1 MHGHGVGG
9 GFGGMMGGMRGLHS
23 GGINSPTADNLS
35 DDNAMGAVYNNKVV
49 MRLITYMGPYKPD
62 VIKSLVAVLIY
73 TIANASI
80 PMLIM
85 LGINHGISSEGSSG
99 WNLLGFLNIDF
110 GSGSDGFWSWHPLH
124 LFGLGF
130 LVITLVHFGANFLQF
145 VFMARVGQ
153 SILYSLR
160 TKMFNHLQ
168 DMSPSFFHRTA
179 VGRIMSRSQS
189 DVLQLQETFEMLVLA
204 LADVLTLIF
213 IIIYMLA
220 VDWQLAVVSLSI
232 VPVLFFILGYWQRF
246 ARRSFMRIRRAIAM
260 VNGEYNQNITGV
272 RVVQSLNRQDEN
284 LDHFKGLNQEHLDAN
299 LQASRFSGGL
309 QPMVEFLI
317 GVGMGFGIVLVGGI
331 LAKNG
336 SLEWG
341 VLVAFA
347 LWIQRFFEPIRHLT
361 MQYGVFQRSMAA
373 GVRIFEM
380 IDLEPEVNDAPDAV
394 EMPPVRGE
402 IRFENVDFHYVE
414 GVEVLQDINL
424 HIRPGEN
431 VALVG
436 STGAGKS
443 TLVTLVHRFADVT
456 KGKITVDGYDLR
468 DVIRRSLVGQ
478 MSMVLQEPYLFSG
491 NVKENIR
498 YCYENATDD
507 DVIAAAKAVGAH
519 DFIMGMEDG
528 YDTILAER
536 GVNLSVGQRQL
547 ISFARAIVGDP
558 RIIILDEATA
568 NIDTHTEILIQE
580 ALSHVLAGRTSVVIA
595 HRLSTIRNADK
606 IVVLDKGRIVEIGR
620 HEELLRQNGVYA
632 RLYAI
637 NYGLAQE
644 NGVDLGENVSVNG
657 GGALIPAPADND

>member
-1 MHGHGVGG
+1 MHSHGGMGG
-9 GFGGMMGGMRGLHS
+9 GFGGMMGDMRGL
-23 GGINSPTADNLS
+23 GGMRSPTTDNLS
-35 DDNAMGAVYNNKVV
+35 DDDSLGSVYNNKVV
-49 MRLITYMGPYKPD
+49 MRLISYMGPYKRD
-62 VIKSLVAVLIY
+62 VQKSLLAVLVY

-80 PMLIM
+80 PWLIM
-85 LGINHGISSEGSSG
+85 LGISEGVNTG
-99 WNLLGFLNIDF
+99 DVQRLHMLGLVFL
-110 GSGSDGFWSWHPLH
+110 G
-124 LFGLGF
+124 
-130 LVITLVHFGANFLQF
+130 VTLIHFGANYLQF

-153 SILYSLR
+153 SILYALR
-160 TKMFNHLQ
+160 TEMFNHLQ
-168 DMSPSFFHRTA
+168 NMPPAFFHRTA

-204 LADVLTLIF
+204 LADVITLFF
-213 IIIYMLA
+213 IIIYMLV
-220 VDWQLAVVSLSI
+220 VDWQLALVSLSI
-232 VPVLFFILGYWQRF
+232 VPVLFFILSYWQRF

-284 LDHFKGLNQEHLDAN
+284 LRHFKDLNREHLDSN

-317 GVGMGFGIVLVGGI
+317 GIGMGFGIVLVGGM
-331 LAKNG
+331 LVKGG
-336 SLEWG
+336 SLDWG

-347 LWIQRFFEPIRHLT
+347 VWIQRFFEPVRHLT
-361 MQYGVFQRSMAA
+361 MQYGVFQRSMAS
-373 GVRIFEM
+373 GVRIFELL
-380 IDLEPEVNDAPDAV
+380 DLKPEVNDAPDAI

-402 IRFENVDFHYVE
+402 IRFENVNFHYIE
-414 GVEVLQDINL
+414 GVEVLNDVNL

-456 KGKITVDGYDLR
+456 GGKITVDGYDLR
-468 DVIRRSLVGQ
+468 DVTRRSLVGQ

-491 NVKENIR
+491 NVRDNIR
-498 YCYENATDD
+498 YCYESATDE
-507 DVIAAAKAVGAH
+507 DVIDAAKAVGAH
-519 DFIMGMEDG
+519 DFIMALEEG

-580 ALSHVLAGRTSVVIA
+580 ALSHVLRGRTSMVIA

-606 IVVLDKGRIVEIGR
+606 IVVLDKGRVAEVGR

-637 NYGLAQE
+637 NYGLAHE
-644 NGVDLGENVSVNG
+644 DIPEPMG
-657 GGALIPAPADND
+657 GGAIPVTAD

>member
-1 MHGHGVGG
+1 MRGYGLGG
-9 GFGGMMGGMRGLHS
+9 GVGGMMGGGMRGLNA
-23 GGINSPTADNLS
+23 GGIRTPTLDNLS
-35 DDNAMGAVYNNKVV
+35 DDNALGSVYNNKVV
-49 MRLITYMGPYKPD
+49 LRLLSYTGPYKGE
-62 VIKSLVAVLIY
+62 VIKSLLAVLTY

-80 PMLIM
+80 PLLIM
-85 LGINHGISSEGSSG
+85 LGINYGIGDATAGDETFRL
-99 WNLLGFLNIDF
+99 NLLWTTLELEGI
-110 GSGSDGFWSWHPLH
+110 WRLH
-124 LFGLGF
+124 LVGLAF
-130 LVITLVHFGANFLQF
+130 LAVTLVHFGANYLQF
-145 VFMARVGQ
+145 VYMARVGQ
-153 SILYSLR
+153 SILYALR
-160 TKMFNHLQ
+160 TQMFSHLQ
-168 DMSPSFFHRTA
+168 SLSPAFFHRTA

-204 LADVLTLIF
+204 LADVLTLAF
-213 IIIYMLA
+213 IIIYMLI
-220 VDWQLAVVSLSI
+220 VDWQLALVSLSI
-232 VPVLFFILGYWQRF
+232 VPVLFTILAYWQRF

-284 LDHFKGLNQEHLDAN
+284 LAHFEGLNREHLDAN

-317 GVGMGFGIVLVGGI
+317 GVGMGFGVVLVGG
-331 LAKNG
+331 LLLRGG

-347 LWIQRFFEPIRHLT
+347 VWIQRFFEPIRHLT

-373 GVRIFEM
+373 GVRIFELM
-380 IDLEPEVNDAPDAV
+380 DLKPEVKDSPDAV

-424 HIRPGEN
+424 HIHPGEN
-431 VALVG
+431 IALVG

-443 TLVTLVHRFADVT
+443 TLVTLAHRFADVT
-456 KGKITVDGYDLR
+456 GGKITVDGYDLR
-468 DVIRRSLVGQ
+468 DVTRQSLVGQ

-491 NVKENIR
+491 NVKDNIR

-519 DFIMGMEDG
+519 DFIMALEDG
-528 YDTILAER
+528 YDTVLAER

-547 ISFARAIVGDP
+547 LSFARAIVGDP
-558 RIIILDEATA
+558 RIIVLDEATA

-580 ALSHVLAGRTSVVIA
+580 ALSHVLEGRTSIVIA

-606 IVVLDKGRIVEIGR
+606 IVVLDKGRIAEMGR
-620 HEELLRQNGVYA
+620 HEELLRRNGVYA

-637 NYGLAQE
+637 NYGLAHGDE
-644 NGVDLGENVSVNG
+644 PDPVGSGRLV
-657 GGALIPAPADND
+657 PAPADND